1 MTMES
6 LLSTAT
12 ALVTSGITWAGQ
24 FVTFITENPLVLVYA
39 LLPLVGLGVGLLTRN
54 MRVN

>member
-1 MTMES
+1 MTMEVI
-6 LLSTAT
+6 LSTAT
-12 ALVTSGITWAGQ
+12 SLVTSGITWAGQ